1 MYNLVVFAS
10 GGGTTLQAIMDAIE
24 KKTLEN
30 CQINLVISNSE
41 DAYALERAKN
51 AGIETYI
58 IQNKKASNIDIEL
71 ENVLKNYEID
81 LIVLAGYLKKIGP
94 KLVEKYTI
102 INTHPSLIPKF
113 CGKGMYGM
121 KVHEAV
127 VNAHETISG
136 ATVHYVNN
144 HYDEGNIIS
153 QTKIDVLPTDTAD
166 DVAEKVKAAEKIQL
180 IEVIKNLSQQSLS
193 F

>member
-1 MYNLVVFAS
+1 MYNLVIFAS
-10 GGGTTLQAIMDAIE
+10 GGGTTLQAIIDAIANKE
-24 KKTLEN
+24 LDCK
-30 CQINLVISNSE
+30 INLVISNSP

-51 AGIETYI
+51 ARIETYV
-58 IQNKKASNIDIEL
+58 IQNKKSDEMDLEL
-71 ENVLKNYEID
+71 EQILKNHEID

-94 KLVEKYTI
+94 RLVEKYTI

-127 VNAHETISG
+127 VNAGEKISG
-136 ATVHYVNN
+136 ATVHYVNQN
-144 HYDEGNIIS
+144 YDEGNIIS
-153 QTKIDVLPTDTAD
+153 QTKIDVLPNDTAD

-180 IEVIKNLSQQSLS
+180 INVIRNLSKS
-193 F
+193 FQK

>member
-1 MYNLVVFAS
+1 MYHIAVFAS
-10 GGGTTLQAIMDAIE
+10 GGGTTLQAIINAIQD
-24 KKTLEN
+24 KTLEN
-30 CQINLVISNSE
+30 IQIDLVISNCS
-41 DAYALERAKN
+41 DSYALERAQK

-58 IQNKKASNIDIEL
+58 IKNKKADEIDIEL
-71 ENVLKNYEID
+71 ENLLKNYSVN

-94 KLVEKYTI
+94 KIVKNYTI

-127 VNAHETISG
+127 VAAHEKISG
-136 ATVHYVNN
+136 AIVHYVNN
-144 HYDEGNIIS
+144 QYDEGNIIS
-153 QTKIDVLPTDTAD
+153 QTTIEVLPTDTAE

-180 IEVIKNLSQQSLS
+180 IQVIKELAAKE
-193 F
+193 

>member
-1 MYNLVVFAS
+1 MYHLIVFAS
-10 GGGTTLQAIMDAIE
+10 GGGTTLQAIINAIQ
-24 KKTLEN
+24 KKELDCE
-30 CQINLVISNSE
+30 ISLVISNSP

-51 AGIETYI
+51 AGIETYV
-58 IQNKKASNIDIEL
+58 IQNKKADAVDLEL
-71 ENVLKNYEID
+71 ETFLNKYQID

-94 KLVEKYTI
+94 KLVDKYTI

-127 VNAHETISG
+127 VNAGEKISG

-144 HYDEGNIIS
+144 NYDEGNILA

-180 IEVIKNLSQQSLS
+180 INVIRNLSKK
-193 F
+193 